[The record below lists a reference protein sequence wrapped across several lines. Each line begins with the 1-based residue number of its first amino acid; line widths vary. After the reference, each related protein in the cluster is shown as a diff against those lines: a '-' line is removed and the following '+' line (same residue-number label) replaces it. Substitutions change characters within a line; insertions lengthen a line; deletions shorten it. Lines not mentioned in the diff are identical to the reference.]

1 MKKLYCFHGQDT
13 FVEDQKPSLFA
24 QTFFKAETHIRTY
37 DFTALPSFTQ
47 ASFGAHLT
55 AGYISTFMRKGFS
68 FPMGMLLKRF
78 EAGAVSSEGHYGGNG
93 AFRAKA

>member
-1 MKKLYCFHGQDT
+1 MWAGPATSGGAKQTDKLT
-13 FVEDQKPSLFA
+13 
-24 QTFFKAETHIRTY
+24 
-37 DFTALPSFTQ
+37 
-47 ASFGAHLT
+47 T